1 VSANG
6 STAKSA
12 DPADEFDCHELD
24 EGTLVA
30 LADLACGDDGPCYR
44 QAWQL
49 VKLLERAGWHA
60 IPEYFGSR
68 RDWLSQALV
77 ARRYEPGQVA
87 AFVRRLGDAREYH
100 GEPKSHQDTVEQLN
114 EILKLE
120 GFRLVARAGG
130 PVVLPLDEVTDG
142 PRIVD
147 VELRTTI
154 AQLVVDPEKAALLQ
168 RRLDEAKACRS
179 VGAHLAAVIMMGSA
193 LEGVLFQVL
202 LQRAPD
208 TPPNSLYALIDTCHA
223 RGWIET
229 DARRFTQE
237 LRDYRN
243 LVHPNHDVRIGQFPD
258 LETSNIFLAVLNAT
272 LNDLADSAV

>member
-1 VSANG
+1 MSADEP
-6 STAKSA
+6 TAQTT

-24 EGTLVA
+24 EATLAA
-30 LADLACGDDGPCYR
+30 LADLACGDDGPYYR

-49 VKLLERAGWHA
+49 VKLVERAGWHA

-68 RDWLSQALV
+68 REWLSQVLV

-100 GEPKSHQDTVEQLN
+100 GEPKAHEDTIKELN
-114 EILKLE
+114 ELLKLE
-120 GFRLVARAGG
+120 GFRLVSRAGG
-130 PVVLPLDEVTDG
+130 PVVLPLDKAGDD
-142 PRIVD
+142 PRIED
-147 VELRTTI
+147 EELRTTI
-154 AQLVVDPEKAALLQ
+154 AQLVVDPQKAALLQ
-168 RRLDEAKACRS
+168 RRFDEAKACRS

-193 LEGVLFQVL
+193 LEGVLFEVL

-208 TPPNSLYALIDTCHA
+208 KPPNSLYALIDTCHA
-223 RGWIET
+223 RGWIQT
-229 DARRFTQE
+229 DAHRFTQI

-243 LVHPNHDVRIGQFPD
+243 LVHPNHDVAIGQFPD
-258 LETSNIFLAVLNAT
+258 VDTSNIFLAVLTVT